1 MADKRIRLLVQA
13 EVSKAIR
20 DLDRL
25 ENQTDDNKQ
34 SADELT
40 STFKTL
46 FGAAVL
52 GAGARSVI
60 QTASNFESLRT
71 RLVAL
76 KGSTEEGA
84 KAFNAFTKIAATTPF
99 QVQNVVEAGATLE
112 AFGVSSEESLKSIA
126 DLAAFMGTDIVDASA
141 AFGRA
146 FAGGAGAADIL
157 RERGIL
163 QLIKDAEG
171 IEDLSKLTLPEFRA
185 ALERA
190 MTDPDGKIAGATDLL
205 AQTFGGKISNMQD
218 AVDALQN
225 AIGSRLL
232 GGLGDMAVAVG
243 DAARNAA
250 EFIDSLSG
258 ENIKTIEKNISI
270 MAGMASAY
278 LLYTKGAMAARVA
291 TLGLV
296 RAAKFLL
303 VFEAID
309 LLIVNISNN
318 FGFFSKKVKEAQVA
332 ILEFFQN
339 DTLTGLANAIQAL
352 PKAFVKMQPGVKAF
366 QEMMK
371 GIGITGEDNTDKIAE
386 LKKEI
391 ADMGDAVFEL
401 DLGNLQAIFDM
412 LEKSDVDALTLPI
425 EELEKA
431 ILELSGAFTE
441 AELASGSFASVGIGN
456 LDGLIDKY
464 VDLSKKIK
472 KTNDE
477 TSDSNKKTLEEQ
489 LTNMAEQGRI
499 TKSNALSTI
508 KTKSKESS
516 ASYIASIFKGVG
528 FPANFILAGL
538 ASAAIDKLF
547 EPLMKFQTG
556 GSIITKGRTTLPI
569 GGGVVAGDNASGME
583 RIDFTPLP
591 APPGANDRNIT
602 INISAPLVDETVV
615 DHIIPAIRR
624 AEKLNL

>member
-1 MADKRIRLLVQA
+1 MANDKRINIFVTA
-13 EVSKAIR
+13 NTKNATKN
-20 DLDRL
+20 LDKL
-25 ENQTDDNKQ
+25 ERQSDDTKQ
-34 SADELT
+34 SATELS
-40 STFKTL
+40 STFRNL

-52 GAGARSVI
+52 GAGARSVV

-250 EFIDSLSG
+250 EFVDNLSG
-258 ENIKTIEKNISI
+258 ENIEDIKKNVTI

-278 LLYTKGAMAARVA
+278 MLYTKGALVARTA
-291 TLGLV
+291 TLALM
-296 RAAKFLL
+296 RAAKFLII
-303 VFEAID
+303 FEAIN
-309 LLIVNISNN
+309 LAVINVSEN
-318 FGFFSKKVKEAQVA
+318 FTFFSLKVKQAQLA
-332 ILEFFQN
+332 ILEFMASSSEFFGK
-339 DTLTGLANAIQAL
+339 DSSITRKAIQDL
-352 PKAFVKMQPGVKAF
+352 
-366 QEMMK
+366 
-371 GIGITGEDNTDKIAE
+371 N
-386 LKKEI
+386 KE
-391 ADMGDAVFEL
+391 
-401 DLGNLQAIFDM
+401 
-412 LEKSDVDALTLPI
+412 I
-425 EELEKA
+425 EELGETSFN
-431 ILELSGAFTE
+431 LNTE
-441 AELASGSFASVGIGN
+441 SLQ
-456 LDGLIDKY
+456 KY
-464 VDLSKKIK
+464 VDLI
-472 KTNDE
+472 NGLDE
-477 TSDSNKKTLEEQ
+477 FDLDTSELQEEIDN
-489 LTNMAEQGRI
+489 LTNSFDNLGEASTESGKAVV
-499 TKSNALSTI
+499 KSQE
-508 KTKSKESS
+508 KSLESS
-516 ASYIASIFKGVG
+516 IANIAAQGKLNKEQTVNTIRSKVQEASASHIANIFKSVP
-528 FPANFILAGL
+528 FPLDVILAAG
-538 ASAAIDKLF
+538 AQATIAGIFNTVVSGGGNSFA
-547 EPLMKFQTG
+547 TG
-556 GSIITKGRTTLPI
+556 GSFVTNKRTTLPI
-569 GGGVVAGDNASGME
+569 GNGIVVGDNASGME
-583 RIDFTPLP
+583 RVDITPLP
-591 APPGANDRNIT
+591 SPVQANQGNIT

-615 DHIIPAIRR
+615 DHIIPAIQR
-624 AEKLNL
+624 AQRLGL

>member
-13 EVSKAIR
+13 EVSKAVR
-20 DLDRL
+20 NLNKL
-25 ENQTDDNKQ
+25 EKETDDTKQ
-34 SADELT
+34 SASELT
-40 STFKTL
+40 STFKNL

-52 GAGARSVI
+52 GAGARSIV